1 MDTTLAPRAPA
12 DDRYAI
18 LAASLAADLPRVVLK
33 HDDAFAVA
41 DRHGDLPALPEGEF
55 GFYAGGTR
63 FLRQLELQ
71 VHGQPPLLL
80 SATVNGEGLQ
90 SAVELTNPTLA
101 LDGRG
106 VLPRQML
113 RIARRTTLYD
123 HTLHQHLTVE
133 NFSGEPH
140 VLELAWD
147 YDSDFV
153 DVFEVRG
160 HPRPRR
166 GTVLPPRVADA
177 TATLA
182 YRGLDGVTRTTTLT
196 FAPVPTHL
204 DGTRAEYRMTLAPG
218 QRVEVALAVSAV
230 VGDEVPE
237 PVLEWDTAL
246 EHRTAV
252 VQALRRET
260 SPIITDNPRF
270 NQWLARSRGDLHLLL
285 NASEDGF
292 VADAGIPWFVAP
304 IGRESLLAALQVL
317 PYQPAVARGTLRYLA
332 RRQGRV
338 HDAFTDQ
345 EPGKIM
351 HEYRR
356 GEMAACREVPFLPYY
371 GSVDATPLFVMLAA
385 EYVAW
390 TGDRALAFELW
401 PAVQA
406 ALGWMREAEAGYL
419 RYSRRSELGLDN
431 QGWRDSADAVMHA
444 SGELAASPVALVE
457 TQGYAWA
464 ALRGG
469 ADLAELLD
477 EPEVAT
483 ALRARAE
490 SLRVRFEADFWMDA
504 EQYYALA
511 LDGGGEPCRVVSSNP
526 GHCLWTGIVSPS
538 RAELVARRLLGDA
551 MFTGWGLRTLA
562 AGERRYNPLNYHNG
576 SVWPQDTALAA
587 MGLRRYGLTGEFLD
601 LATALFETSQH
612 FEGSRLPELFCGL
625 PRVEGHGPTRHPVA
639 CSPQAP
645 AAGVA
650 FQLVTGIL
658 GLVPDAAANQLTL
671 QRPQLPEWLRW
682 IELHDLRVG
691 GSRLSLRL
699 SQGRES
705 AAVELLNRE
714 GDAEL
719 LVRG

>member
-1 MDTTLAPRAPA
+1 MDTALAPRA

-41 DRHGDLPALPEGEF
+41 DRHGDLPALPEGDF

-80 SATVNGEGLQ
+80 SPTVNGEGLQ

-113 RIARRTTLYD
+113 RIARRTTLYARAF
-123 HTLHQHLTVE
+123 HQHLTVE

-140 VLELAWD
+140 DLELSWD
-147 YDSDFV
+147 FDADFV

-166 GTVLPPRVADA
+166 GTTLPAQVEGAS
-177 TATLA
+177 ATLG
-182 YRGLDGVTRTTTLT
+182 YRGLDGVTRATMLRFTP
-196 FAPVPTHL
+196 APSQL
-204 DGTRAEYRMTLAPG
+204 DATRAEYRMTLAPG
-218 QRVEVALAVSAV
+218 QHVEIALAVSAA
-230 VGDEVPE
+230 VGDQADE
-237 PVLEWDTAL
+237 PAADWDTAL

-252 VQALRRET
+252 AQAMRRET
-260 SPIITDNPRF
+260 APIITDNPRF
-270 NQWLARSRGDLHLLL
+270 NTWLARARGDLHLLL
-285 NASEDGF
+285 TATEDGF
-292 VADAGIPWFVAP
+292 VPDGGIPWFVAP
-304 IGRESLLAALQVL
+304 IGRESLLAAFQAL

-351 HEYRR
+351 HELRR
-356 GEMAACREVPFLPYY
+356 GEMAACREIPFLPYY

-390 TGDRALAFELW
+390 TGDRALAYELW
-401 PAVQA
+401 PAVEA
-406 ALGWMREAEAGYL
+406 ALAWMREAEPGYL
-419 RYSRRSELGLDN
+419 RYSRHSELGLDN

-469 ADLAELLD
+469 AALAELLD
-477 EPEVAT
+477 EPEAAM
-483 ALRARAE
+483 ALRTRAE
-490 SLRVRFEADFWMDA
+490 SLRARFEADFWIDD

-511 LDGGGEPCRVVSSNP
+511 LDGTGKPCRVVTSSP
-526 GHCLWTGIVSPS
+526 AHCLWTGIVSPS
-538 RAELVARRLLGDA
+538 RAELVARRMLGDA

-562 AGERRYNPLNYHNG
+562 ANERRYNPLSYHNG
-576 SVWPQDTALAA
+576 SVWPHDTALAA
-587 MGLRRYGLTGEFLD
+587 LGLRRYGLTGEFLD
-601 LATALFETSQH
+601 LATALFEAAQH
-612 FEGSRLPELFCGL
+612 FEGCRLPELFCGL

-639 CSPQAP
+639 CSPQAA
-645 AAGVA
+645 AAGVV

-658 GLVPDAAANQLTL
+658 GMIPDASANQLTL

-691 GSRLSLRL
+691 GSRLSLRV

-705 AAVELLNRE
+705 AAVELLSRE
-714 GDAEL
+714 GDTEL